1 MLTAFTRH
9 PHSVGETYGE
19 HFFFACSF
27 GLRMLAGG
35 IACLLHGL
43 APFLFVKTGSRT
55 VLELQSRMSGSR
67 APAPP
72 KGMAE
77 PEYLI

>member
-9 PHSVGETYGE
+9 PHSVGETYGA
-19 HFFFACSF
+19 HFLFASRF

-35 IACLLHGL
+35 FACLLHGL

-55 VLELQSRMSGSR
+55 VLELLSRMSDAR
-67 APAPP
+67 APAPLKSLP
-72 KGMAE
+72 E
-77 PEYLI
+77 PDYLI